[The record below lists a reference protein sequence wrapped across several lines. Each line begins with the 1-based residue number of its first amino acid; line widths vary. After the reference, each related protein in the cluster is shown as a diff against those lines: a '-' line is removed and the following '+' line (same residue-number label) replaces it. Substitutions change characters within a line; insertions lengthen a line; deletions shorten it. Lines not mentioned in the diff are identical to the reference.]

1 MSWAQHFE
9 CSQELPADTAEA
21 VVRIAKEQREEIDAE
36 DRSGRLASGTEVS
49 AKEMICW
56 LLY

>member
-1 MSWAQHFE
+1 MSWTQHFE

-36 DRSGRLASGTEVS
+36 DRSDRLASGTEVS
-49 AKEMICW
+49 VKKMICW
-56 LLY
+56 LL